1 MMVSPSSNYQLLS
14 CTLMPQ
20 ILNLKFINSMRVI
33 VCTYTYLSSLFFLIH
48 SLLPLSLHCECVSD
62 HLQYMYYYLSF
73 TPLFHS
79 SSFTLSL
86 SLSLIPFYSLSLS
99 SLWCCNTSVSLSSSW
114 ILSFSTFLC
123 SSSPSNSLIVDEEE
137 VADTI
142 PSHFLSSSE
151 KSLSPSKGTQERSHS
166 MKGTTRTF
174 FDMLS

>member
-86 SLSLIPFYSLSLS
+86 SLSHSLLLSLSLLTLMLQYF
-99 SLWCCNTSVSLSSSW
+99 SLLIFIPNIVLLNISLQF
-114 ILSFSTFLC
+114 FSQQL
-123 SSSPSNSLIVDEEE
+123 
-137 VADTI
+137 
-142 PSHFLSSSE
+142 
-151 KSLSPSKGTQERSHS
+151 SHS
-166 MKGTTRTF
+166 
-174 FDMLS
+174 